1 MGSRLKENPDR
12 TFYWFFEASCPI
24 ARDKDP
30 DVLFQ
35 YPEDFSDEESRQTL
49 PRFCFP
55 YDIERVRDVVA
66 VQHFTF
72 VLTDLEGCQRFGF
85 CRLTSSSHTCLCM
98 LSYLPWF
105 EVFYKLL
112 NNLADYLTKGQT
124 NEMRELLA
132 ALYTHPLPL
141 AVGSVTLQLG
151 EKLLVRTEMPR
162 PPGHAPL
169 TPGKGQEG
177 VPYFIAPDP
186 RGLPSIPESRN
197 LTELV
202 VAVDVSNLLQL
213 YASMLFER
221 RILILSS
228 KLSTLTAC
236 VHALSAVLYPMYWQH
251 IFIPV
256 LPPHLLDYCCA
267 PMPFL
272 IGVHSSLTE
281 RVRSRGLEDVV
292 ILNVDTNTIESPFDD
307 LKKIPSDVVSGLKLS
322 LKRQAASAG
331 VGVAKA
337 FLRAQALLF
346 GGYGDALKGNTNGQ
360 VMFCEEVFLDH
371 RSSSMRQFL
380 QSAVHLQLFK
390 QFIDGRL
397 ELLNRGI
404 EPDDLFE
411 QEMLQC
417 GTAEAGSTKAYHQL
431 VGNLKK
437 GGGALILNVKSK
449 THMYKSAKRGLRNF
463 LSPKEHVE
471 ILSLKR
477 GNSVSGTHTHR
488 RKQSDCLQSR
498 LPITQHFGK
507 SRPRRPVNKQG
518 CLLDDENT
526 QENRDTWEEDWQDSA
541 VSGPVADPELQE
553 EEGGDSGMCDPE
565 EMDLLG
571 EIFDTLSAR
580 SSHDR
585 GLLYGTRS
593 LDLFGPDTTDYIRQR
608 GLATP
613 SQESLGVSIGG
624 SGSLHSWN
632 QEEGLHYMGEGP
644 EQTDD
649 SDWLGEGQ
657 ALSEEASETPQG
669 RREGGRREEEW
680 REEGRREEG
689 RREEGRR
696 EEKWREEGRREE
708 GMEKGLVEAEE
719 LKERKEVGMERW
731 NVLRQGGQDE
741 QRMEERK
748 RDEDITME
756 PEIQSEC
763 MGENGKGKEVEGE
776 KEREK
781 MQNYRGKDQQQ
792 GEENQGQ
799 GQGQERGPK
808 TPGELPRN
816 RGPRPG
822 TESRAGA
829 GAVEDNQG
837 EGDRLTPKTTAF
849 PGPENGTATPA
860 SKQPLGQQEREEK
873 GEEIEVGPTP
883 LSPSVPSAVAL
894 FQSPASVQ
902 TLHGKAQTRGSP
914 KPSKPSNTP
923 RTWDTIQKSCPQEP
937 NNIQV
942 SNNDRA
948 GPVIATPVL
957 TTPINN
963 QSEPG
968 GNTTAQEDPPP
979 IKVSELK
986 KRFEA

>member
-1 MGSRLKENPDR
+1 S
-12 TFYWFFEASCPI
+12 SSSSSI
-24 ARDKDP
+24 
-30 DVLFQ
+30 
-35 YPEDFSDEESRQTL
+35 
-49 PRFCFP
+49 
-55 YDIERVRDVVA
+55 RVRDVVA

-141 AVGSVTLQLG
+141 AVGSVTLQL
-151 EKLLVRTEMPR
+151 
-162 PPGHAPL
+162 
-169 TPGKGQEG
+169 

-281 RVRSRGLEDVV
+281 RVRSRGLEEVV

-307 LKKIPSDVVSGLKLS
+307 LKKIPADVVSGLKLS

-371 RSSSMRQFL
+371 RSPSMRQFL

-397 ELLNRGI
+397 ELLNRGM

-488 RKQSDCLQSR
+488 RKQSDSLQSR

-649 SDWLGEGQ
+649 SDCLGEEQ
-657 ALSEEASETPQG
+657 ALSEE
-669 RREGGRREEEW
+669 
-680 REEGRREEG
+680 
-689 RREEGRR
+689 
-696 EEKWREEGRREE
+696 
-708 GMEKGLVEAEE
+708 V
-719 LKERKEVGMERW
+719 
-731 NVLRQGGQDE
+731 
-741 QRMEERK
+741 EERK

-756 PEIQSEC
+756 PKIQSEC
-763 MGENGKGKEVEGE
+763 VDENGKRKEVEGE

-781 MQNYRGKDQQQ
+781 MQNDRGKEQQQ
-792 GEENQGQ
+792 EEENQWK
-799 GQGQERGPK
+799 GQERGPN

-829 GAVEDNQG
+829 GAVEDNQE
-837 EGDRLTPKTTAF
+837 EGDRLFPKTTAF
-849 PGPENGTATPA
+849 PGPENGTATRA
-860 SKQPLGQQEREEK
+860 SKQPLGQLERGEK
-873 GEEIEVGPTP
+873 GEEIEVGPPP

-937 NNIQV
+937 NNTQV
-942 SNNDRA
+942 SPNDRA
-948 GPVIATPVL
+948 GPVIATSVL

-979 IKVSELK
+979 VKVSELK

>member
-24 ARDKDP
+24 ANDKDP

-35 YPEDFSDEESRQTL
+35 FPEDFSDEESRQTL

-124 NEMRELLA
+124 NEMRELLG

-141 AVGSVTLQLG
+141 AVGSVTLQL
-151 EKLLVRTEMPR
+151 
-162 PPGHAPL
+162 
-169 TPGKGQEG
+169 

-292 ILNVDTNTIESPFDD
+292 ILNVDTNTIESPFED
-307 LKKIPSDVVSGLKLS
+307 LKKIPADVVSGLKLC

-360 VMFCEEVFLDH
+360 IMFCEEVFLDH
-371 RSSSMRQFL
+371 RSPSMRQFL

-526 QENRDTWEEDWQDSA
+526 QENRDTWEEDWQESA

-632 QEEGLHYMGEGP
+632 QEDGLHYMGEGP

-649 SDWLGEGQ
+649 SDGLGEGQ
-657 ALSEEASETPQG
+657 ALSEEASQTPQG
-669 RREGGRREEEW
+669 RREDGGREKEW

-689 RREEGRR
+689 KREE
-696 EEKWREEGRREE
+696 E
-708 GMEKGLVEAEE
+708 MEKGLVEAEE

-731 NVLRQGGQDE
+731 NVLRQGGQDD
-741 QRMEERK
+741 QQMEERK

-756 PEIQSEC
+756 LEIQSEC
-763 MGENGKGKEVEGE
+763 VGENGKGREVEGE

-781 MQNYRGKDQQQ
+781 MQNDRGKDQQE
-792 GEENQGQ
+792 EENQ

-822 TESRAGA
+822 AESRAR
-829 GAVEDNQG
+829 AVEDYQG

-849 PGPENGTATPA
+849 PGPENGTATHA
-860 SKQPLGQQEREEK
+860 SKQPLGQLEREEK

-883 LSPSVPSAVAL
+883 LSPSVLSAVAL

-923 RTWDTIQKSCPQEP
+923 QTWDTIQKSCPQEP
-937 NNIQV
+937 NNTQV
-942 SNNDRA
+942 SPNDRA
-948 GPVIATPVL
+948 GPGIATPVL

-979 IKVSELK
+979 VKVSELK

>member
-24 ARDKDP
+24 ANDKDP

-35 YPEDFSDEESRQTL
+35 FPEDFSDEESRQTL

-124 NEMRELLA
+124 NEMRELLG

-141 AVGSVTLQLG
+141 AVCSVTLQL
-151 EKLLVRTEMPR
+151 
-162 PPGHAPL
+162 
-169 TPGKGQEG
+169 

-292 ILNVDTNTIESPFDD
+292 ILNVDTNTIESPFED
-307 LKKIPSDVVSGLKLS
+307 LKKIPADVVSGLKLC

-360 VMFCEEVFLDH
+360 IMFCEEVFLDH
-371 RSSSMRQFL
+371 RSPSMRQFL

-632 QEEGLHYMGEGP
+632 QEDGLQYMGEGP

-649 SDWLGEGQ
+649 SDGLGEGQ

-669 RREGGRREEEW
+669 RREDGRREKEW

-689 RREEGRR
+689 RREEG
-696 EEKWREEGRREE
+696 WREEEWREE
-708 GMEKGLVEAEE
+708 EMEKGLVEAEE

-731 NVLRQGGQDE
+731 NVLRQGGQDD
-741 QRMEERK
+741 QQMEERK

-763 MGENGKGKEVEGE
+763 VGENGKGKEVEGE

-781 MQNYRGKDQQQ
+781 MQNDRGKDQQE
-792 GEENQGQ
+792 EENQGQ
-799 GQGQERGPK
+799 VQERGPK

-822 TESRAGA
+822 AESRA

-849 PGPENGTATPA
+849 PGPENGTAP
-860 SKQPLGQQEREEK
+860 KQPLGQLEREEK

-883 LSPSVPSAVAL
+883 LSPSALSAVAL

-937 NNIQV
+937 NNTKV
-942 SNNDRA
+942 SPNDRA
-948 GPVIATPVL
+948 GPGIATPVL

-968 GNTTAQEDPPP
+968 GNTTVQEDPPP
-979 IKVSELK
+979 VKVSELK

>member
-1 MGSRLKENPDR
+1 
-12 TFYWFFEASCPI
+12 
-24 ARDKDP
+24 
-30 DVLFQ
+30 
-35 YPEDFSDEESRQTL
+35 
-49 PRFCFP
+49 
-55 YDIERVRDVVA
+55 
-66 VQHFTF
+66 
-72 VLTDLEGCQRFGF
+72 
-85 CRLTSSSHTCLCM
+85 
-98 LSYLPWF
+98 
-105 EVFYKLL
+105 
-112 NNLADYLTKGQT
+112 
-124 NEMRELLA
+124 
-132 ALYTHPLPL
+132 
-141 AVGSVTLQLG
+141 
-151 EKLLVRTEMPR
+151 
-162 PPGHAPL
+162 
-169 TPGKGQEG
+169 
-177 VPYFIAPDP
+177 
-186 RGLPSIPESRN
+186 
-197 LTELV
+197 
-202 VAVDVSNLLQL
+202 
-213 YASMLFER
+213 
-221 RILILSS
+221 
-228 KLSTLTAC
+228 
-236 VHALSAVLYPMYWQH
+236 
-251 IFIPV
+251 
-256 LPPHLLDYCCA
+256 
-267 PMPFL
+267 
-272 IGVHSSLTE
+272 
-281 RVRSRGLEDVV
+281 
-292 ILNVDTNTIESPFDD
+292 
-307 LKKIPSDVVSGLKLS
+307 
-322 LKRQAASAG
+322 
-331 VGVAKA
+331 
-337 FLRAQALLF
+337 
-346 GGYGDALKGNTNGQ
+346 
-360 VMFCEEVFLDH
+360 
-371 RSSSMRQFL
+371 
-380 QSAVHLQLFK
+380 
-390 QFIDGRL
+390 
-397 ELLNRGI
+397 
-404 EPDDLFE
+404 
-411 QEMLQC
+411 MLQC
-417 GTAEAGSTKAYHQL
+417 GTAAAGSTKAYHQL

-488 RKQSDCLQSR
+488 RNQSDCLQSR

-644 EQTDD
+644 EH
-649 SDWLGEGQ
+649 WLGEGQ
-657 ALSEEASETPQG
+657 ALSEEASETPHG
-669 RREGGRREEEW
+669 RREDGRREEEW
-680 REEGRREEG
+680 G
-689 RREEGRR
+689 
-696 EEKWREEGRREE
+696 EE

-719 LKERKEVGMERW
+719 LKGTKEVGMERW

-748 RDEDITME
+748 REEDITME

-776 KEREK
+776 KKRKEEREK
-781 MQNYRGKDQQQ
+781 MQNDRGKDQQQ
-792 GEENQGQ
+792 GEEN
-799 GQGQERGPK
+799 QGQERGPK

-816 RGPRPG
+816 RGRRPG

-837 EGDRLTPKTTAF
+837 EGDRLTPKTTAL

-860 SKQPLGQQEREEK
+860 SKQPLGLLEREEK
-873 GEEIEVGPTP
+873 GEETEVGPIP
-883 LSPSVPSAVAL
+883 LSPSVPTAVAL

-937 NNIQV
+937 NNTQV
-942 SNNDRA
+942 SPNDSA

-979 IKVSELK
+979 VKVSELK

>member
-24 ARDKDP
+24 ANDKDP

-35 YPEDFSDEESRQTL
+35 FPEDFSDEESRQTL

-124 NEMRELLA
+124 NEMRELLG

-141 AVGSVTLQLG
+141 AVCSVTLQLG

-292 ILNVDTNTIESPFDD
+292 ILNVDTNTIESPFED
-307 LKKIPSDVVSGLKLS
+307 LKKIPADVVSGLKLC

-360 VMFCEEVFLDH
+360 IMFCEEVFLDH
-371 RSSSMRQFL
+371 RSPSMRQFL

-632 QEEGLHYMGEGP
+632 QEDGLQYMGEGP

-649 SDWLGEGQ
+649 SDGLGEGQ

-669 RREGGRREEEW
+669 RREDGRREKEW

-689 RREEGRR
+689 RREEG
-696 EEKWREEGRREE
+696 WREEEWREE
-708 GMEKGLVEAEE
+708 EMEKGLVEAEE

-731 NVLRQGGQDE
+731 NVLRQGGQDD
-741 QRMEERK
+741 QQMEERK

-763 MGENGKGKEVEGE
+763 VGENGKGKEVEGE

-781 MQNYRGKDQQQ
+781 MQNDRGKDQQE
-792 GEENQGQ
+792 EENQGQ
-799 GQGQERGPK
+799 VQERGPK

-822 TESRAGA
+822 AESRA

-849 PGPENGTATPA
+849 PGPENGTAP
-860 SKQPLGQQEREEK
+860 KQPLGQLEREEK

-883 LSPSVPSAVAL
+883 LSPSALSAVAL

-937 NNIQV
+937 NNTKV
-942 SNNDRA
+942 SPNDRA
-948 GPVIATPVL
+948 GPGIATPVL

-968 GNTTAQEDPPP
+968 GNTTVQEDPPP
-979 IKVSELK
+979 VKVSELK

>member
-35 YPEDFSDEESRQTL
+35 FPEDFSDEESRQTL

-141 AVGSVTLQLG
+141 AVGSVTLQL
-151 EKLLVRTEMPR
+151 
-162 PPGHAPL
+162 
-169 TPGKGQEG
+169 
-177 VPYFIAPDP
+177 VPYLIAPDP

-307 LKKIPSDVVSGLKLS
+307 LKKIPADVVSGLKLS
-322 LKRQAASAG
+322 LKHQAASAG

-477 GNSVSGTHTHR
+477 GKSVSGTHTHR

-518 CLLDDENT
+518 CLLDNENT

-669 RREGGRREEEW
+669 RREGGRREEE
-680 REEGRREEG
+680 RREEG
-689 RREEGRR
+689 RREE
-696 EEKWREEGRREE
+696 EWREEGRREE
-708 GMEKGLVEAEE
+708 GMEKGLVEAED
-719 LKERKEVGMERW
+719 LKVRKEVGMERW

-776 KEREK
+776 KKREK
-781 MQNYRGKDQQQ
+781 MQNYRGQDQQQ

-799 GQGQERGPK
+799 GQERGTK

-837 EGDRLTPKTTAF
+837 EGDRLTPKTTDF

-860 SKQPLGQQEREEK
+860 SKQPLGQLEREER

-883 LSPSVPSAVAL
+883 LSPGVSSAVAL

-923 RTWDTIQKSCPQEP
+923 QTWDTIQKSCPQEP
-937 NNIQV
+937 NNTQV

-968 GNTTAQEDPPP
+968 GNTTVQEDPPP
-979 IKVSELK
+979 VKVSELK

>member
-24 ARDKDP
+24 ANDKDP

-35 YPEDFSDEESRQTL
+35 FPEDFSDEESRQTL

-124 NEMRELLA
+124 NEMRELLG

-141 AVGSVTLQLG
+141 AVCSVTLQL
-151 EKLLVRTEMPR
+151 
-162 PPGHAPL
+162 
-169 TPGKGQEG
+169 

-292 ILNVDTNTIESPFDD
+292 ILNVDTNTIESPFED
-307 LKKIPSDVVSGLKLS
+307 LKKIPADVVSGLKLC

-360 VMFCEEVFLDH
+360 IMFCEEVFLDH
-371 RSSSMRQFL
+371 RSPSMRQFL

-632 QEEGLHYMGEGP
+632 QEDGLQYMGEGP

-649 SDWLGEGQ
+649 SDGLGEGQ

-669 RREGGRREEEW
+669 RREDGRREKEW

-689 RREEGRR
+689 RREEG
-696 EEKWREEGRREE
+696 WREEEWREE
-708 GMEKGLVEAEE
+708 EMEKGLVEAEE

-731 NVLRQGGQDE
+731 NVLRQGGQDD
-741 QRMEERK
+741 QQMEERK

-763 MGENGKGKEVEGE
+763 VGENGKGKEVEGE

-781 MQNYRGKDQQQ
+781 MQNDRGKDQQE
-792 GEENQGQ
+792 EENQGQ
-799 GQGQERGPK
+799 VQERGPK

-822 TESRAGA
+822 AESRA

-849 PGPENGTATPA
+849 PGPENGTAP
-860 SKQPLGQQEREEK
+860 KQPLGQLEREEK

-883 LSPSVPSAVAL
+883 LSPSALSAVAL

-937 NNIQV
+937 NNTQV
-942 SNNDRA
+942 SPNDRA
-948 GPVIATPVL
+948 GPGIATPVL

-968 GNTTAQEDPPP
+968 GNTTVQEDPPP
-979 IKVSELK
+979 VKVSELK

>member
-35 YPEDFSDEESRQTL
+35 FPEDFSDEESRQTL

-141 AVGSVTLQLG
+141 AVGSVTLQL
-151 EKLLVRTEMPR
+151 
-162 PPGHAPL
+162 
-169 TPGKGQEG
+169 

-281 RVRSRGLEDVV
+281 RVRSRGLEEVV

-307 LKKIPSDVVSGLKLS
+307 LKKIPADVVSGLKLS

-371 RSSSMRQFL
+371 RSPSMRQFL

-397 ELLNRGI
+397 ELLNRGM

-463 LSPKEHVE
+463 LSPKEQVE

-649 SDWLGEGQ
+649 SDCLGEGQ

-669 RREGGRREEEW
+669 RREDGRREEGR
-680 REEGRREEG
+680 REDGRREEG

-696 EEKWREEGRREE
+696 EGGMREDGMREEGRREE
-708 GMEKGLVEAEE
+708 GVEKGLVEAEE

-731 NVLRQGGQDE
+731 NVLRQGGQDD
-741 QRMEERK
+741 QQMEERK

-763 MGENGKGKEVEGE
+763 VGENGKQKEVEGE
-776 KEREK
+776 KGREK
-781 MQNYRGKDQQQ
+781 MQNDRGKDQQQ
-792 GEENQGQ
+792 EDEN
-799 GQGQERGPK
+799 QGQERGPK

-829 GAVEDNQG
+829 GAVEDNQE

-849 PGPENGTATPA
+849 PGPENGTATSA
-860 SKQPLGQQEREEK
+860 SKQPLGQLEREEK

-937 NNIQV
+937 NNTQV
-942 SNNDRA
+942 SPNERA
-948 GPVIATPVL
+948 GPVTATPVL

-968 GNTTAQEDPPP
+968 GNATAQEDPPP
-979 IKVSELK
+979 VKVSELK

>member
-35 YPEDFSDEESRQTL
+35 FPEDFSDEESRQTL

-141 AVGSVTLQLG
+141 AVGSVTLQL
-151 EKLLVRTEMPR
+151 
-162 PPGHAPL
+162 
-169 TPGKGQEG
+169 

-281 RVRSRGLEDVV
+281 RVRSRGLEEVV

-307 LKKIPSDVVSGLKLS
+307 LKKIPADVVSGLKLS

-371 RSSSMRQFL
+371 RSPSMRQFL

-397 ELLNRGI
+397 ELLNRGM

-463 LSPKEHVE
+463 LSPKEQVE

-649 SDWLGEGQ
+649 SDCLGEGQ

-669 RREGGRREEEW
+669 RREDGRREDGRREEGR
-680 REEGRREEG
+680 REDGRREEG

-696 EEKWREEGRREE
+696 EGGMREDGMREEGRREE
-708 GMEKGLVEAEE
+708 GVEKGLVEAEE

-731 NVLRQGGQDE
+731 NVLRQGGQDD
-741 QRMEERK
+741 QQMEERK

-756 PEIQSEC
+756 PKIQSEC
-763 MGENGKGKEVEGE
+763 VDEIGKQKEVEGE
-776 KEREK
+776 KGREK
-781 MQNYRGKDQQQ
+781 MQNDRGKDQQQ
-792 GEENQGQ
+792 EDEN
-799 GQGQERGPK
+799 QGQERGPK

-829 GAVEDNQG
+829 GAVEDNQE

-849 PGPENGTATPA
+849 PGPENGTATSA
-860 SKQPLGQQEREEK
+860 SKQPLGQLEREEK

-937 NNIQV
+937 NNTQV
-942 SNNDRA
+942 SPNERA
-948 GPVIATPVL
+948 GPVTATPVL

-968 GNTTAQEDPPP
+968 GNATAQEDPPP
-979 IKVSELK
+979 VKVSELK